1 MTHGLT
7 HTHYS
12 TQTRQLHLNPKRFLA
27 GHRWLTPVILAT
39 QEADIRRIVVQSQPR
54 QTVQE
59 TLSWKNTSQKR
70 AGGVAQSVGLEFKPK
85 YLQKKKKRE
94 RAQRSYKKKKCKK
107 EYCALRKKAND
118 LEQVTFCLN
127 SSPIK

>member
-70 AGGVAQSVGLEFKPK
+70 AGGMAQGEGPEFKPQ
-85 YLQKKKKRE
+85 YHKKKK
-94 RAQRSYKKKKCKK
+94 K
-107 EYCALRKKAND
+107 EISWKQKQVPKAA
-118 LEQVTFCLN
+118 
-127 SSPIK
+127 